1 MKLSEIVK
9 TLDGSS
15 QEARDAVAGLI
26 VRLGSDFRRASA
38 YRCYGK
44 AGADAVHAFL
54 DASGVAH
61 DMAPS
66 TFDADS
72 VQFTFKDETS
82 YRRLA
87 HAVASNRTHLLARSV
102 RNGAEFALS
111 VDPELSVNVDGP
123 APEPAPTVIPVTLGR
138 RVAERTTEI
147 YHAVAEIDLTVHP
160 DAAAAVAY
168 AKVMVEG
175 EYPSAV
181 VPPAIA
187 EVAVR
192 YAGFHR
198 SGRALSE
205 PPSDLVFDVYPVENI
220 DVAVRLAR
228 PSERIPV
235 SAMLQA
241 PLVVQMDRDEWDGPE
256 PLNGYLYCG
265 RDALIRMADASACEE
280 HRRDLFVRVDA
291 PLRAARVHEGVH
303 DPLGTLRMSLT
314 PERLYQYMMD
324 LYAILYG
331 VNVGMYGSSRLAASD
346 KLLNEPLGFNYDECW
361 WDDIEGTP
369 LPWHYNAMALC
380 ALVFSEQ
387 RLDRAYTIAHNFV
400 AGRSAPMPVPSA
412 TSEPPE
418 DRAVGLLKDE
428 LAAEWHAMFTSAGP
442 ENTYVSEYGYNT
454 DHGRSERATR
464 LERFRS
470 TVLRTPASGAVSENA
485 ALRPAADDDSAFTPT
500 SALVAGVTA
509 CMRSVLGSSYSA
521 HAWPVPATPE
531 HNPEYAVSA
540 VYTGMYTDLSPAP
553 SEDSQEF
560 PVIADMWS
568 RPEEFTSFIS
578 RLCSDREIQHRCSQR
593 TSGTSRTH
601 VVIVETAF
609 SAESVSG
616 LDSND
621 CAALRSALA
630 KTFVETAVYRRVER
644 PSFAAEMESSRASE
658 FLASYGSYVRRSLV
672 AFASRPYGDSSDGRV
687 DVQSL
692 SVLFARDVYGRTYV
706 VFQMDGATA
715 NVARVNFRAMRGL
728 PVLTAARAAARAAAG
743 APSGENV
750 FRYTGSP
757 NSAEVIDKYIA
768 AAARVNHEPAN
779 TTSYGGTIGPFIRQ
793 AYTNAVDYD
802 DSDVGEDYIGIPGRD
817 WYGGLSRSTT
827 REAYE

>member
-1 MKLSEIVK
+1 MKLSEIIK

-26 VRLGSDFRRASA
+26 VRLGSDTRRASA

-72 VQFTFKDETS
+72 VQFTLKDETTYKS
-82 YRRLA
+82 LA
-87 HAVASNRTHLLARSV
+87 HAVASNKTHLLAYSV

-111 VDPELSVNVDGP
+111 VDPELSVDVGSP
-123 APEPAPTVIPVTLGR
+123 VSEPAPTVIPATLGR
-138 RVAERTTEI
+138 RVAERTMEI
-147 YHAVAEIDLTVHP
+147 YRIVAGISLTEHP
-160 DAAAAVAY
+160 DATAAVEY
-168 AKVMVEG
+168 AKAMVEG
-175 EYPSAV
+175 DCPSAV

-192 YAGFHR
+192 YAGLHR
-198 SGRALSE
+198 SGRNLSE
-205 PPSDLVFDVYPVENI
+205 TPSDLVFDVYPVENI

-241 PLVVQMDRDEWDGPE
+241 PLAVQMDRDEWDGPE
-256 PLNGYLYCG
+256 PLNGYLYCTG
-265 RDALIRMADASACEE
+265 NALIRMADASACEE

-331 VNVGMYGSSRLAASD
+331 VNVGMYGASRLAARGG
-346 KLLNEPLGFNYDECW
+346 LLRESQDFNYDECR
-361 WDDIEGTP
+361 WDDIDGAM

-387 RLDRAYTIAHNFV
+387 RLDRAYTIAHSFV
-400 AGRSAPMPVPSA
+400 PGRTAPMPVSLTA
-412 TSEPPE
+412 SELPE
-418 DRAVGLLKDE
+418 DRTAGLLKDE
-428 LAAEWHAMFTSAGP
+428 LAAEWHAMFTSAGT

-454 DHGRSERATR
+454 DHSRSERAAR
-464 LERFRS
+464 LERFRNL
-470 TVLRTPASGAVSENA
+470 VLRTPASSAVSENA

-509 CMRSVLGSSYSA
+509 CMRSVLGSSYSPR
-521 HAWPVPATPE
+521 AWPVPAAPE

-540 VYTGMYTDLSPAP
+540 VYTGMYTDLSP
-553 SEDSQEF
+553 ELGENSQEF
-560 PVIADMWS
+560 PRITDGVWTAPVS
-568 RPEEFTSFIS
+568 FTAFIEKL
-578 RLCSDREIQHRCSQR
+578 RSDRKVQHRCSQR

-609 SAESVSG
+609 SAESVGS
-616 LDSND
+616 LDSLD
-621 CAALRSALA
+621 CTALRNALA
-630 KTFVETAVYRRVER
+630 KTFIETAVYRRVER
-644 PSFAAEMESSRASE
+644 PSFAAEMEPDRASE
-658 FLASYGSYVRRSLV
+658 FLASNGSYVRRSLV
-672 AFASRPYGDSSDGRV
+672 AFASRPYGDSSDGYV
-687 DVQSL
+687 DTRSL
-692 SVLFARDVYGRTYV
+692 YVFFARDVYGRTYV
-706 VFQMDGATA
+706 VFRMDGATA

-728 PVLTAARAAARAAAG
+728 PVLTAARATARAAG
-743 APSGENV
+743 AASGENV
-750 FRYTGSP
+750 FRYVGSP
-757 NSAEVIDKYIA
+757 NSTEVIDKYIA
-768 AAARVNHEPAN
+768 AAACANHEPTD
-779 TTSYGGTIGPFIRQ
+779 TTSCGGSIGPFIRR
-793 AYTNAVDYD
+793 AYLDAVDYD
-802 DSDVGEDYIGIPGRD
+802 GVEVGDDYIGVPGHD
-817 WYGGLSRSTT
+817 WYEGLSRATT

>member
-1 MKLSEIVK
+1 MKLSEIIK

-15 QEARDAVAGLI
+15 QEARDAIAGLI
-26 VRLGSDFRRASA
+26 VRLGSDSRRASA
-38 YRCYGK
+38 YRCYGN

-54 DASGVAH
+54 EASGVAH
-61 DMAPS
+61 DMVPS
-66 TFDADS
+66 AFDVDS

-82 YRRLA
+82 YRRLV
-87 HAVASNRTHLLARSV
+87 HAVVSNKTHLLAYSI
-102 RNGAEFALS
+102 RNNTEFALS
-111 VDPELSVNVDGP
+111 ADPELAVNVDGP

-138 RVAERTTEI
+138 RIAERTTEI
-147 YHAVAEIDLTVHP
+147 YHAVAGVDLTEHP

-168 AKVMVEG
+168 AKDMVEG
-175 EYPSAV
+175 ECPSAV
-181 VPPAIA
+181 VPPAVA
-187 EVAVR
+187 EIAVR

-198 SGRALSE
+198 SGRNLAE
-205 PPSDLVFDVYPVENI
+205 TPADLVFDVYPVENI
-220 DVAVRLAR
+220 DVAVRLAK

-265 RDALIRMADASACEE
+265 RDALVRVANASACEE

-331 VNVGMYGSSRLAASD
+331 VNVGMYGSSRLAVGS
-346 KLLNEPLGFNYDECW
+346 KLLHEPLGFSYDEFR
-361 WDDIEGTP
+361 WDDIEGGM

-400 AGRSAPMPVPSA
+400 SGRSAPMPVSSA
-412 TSEPPE
+412 ASEPPE
-418 DRAVGLLKDE
+418 DRTVGLLKDE
-428 LAAEWHAMFTSAGP
+428 LAAEWHAMFTSNGS

-454 DHGRSERATR
+454 DHARSDRAAR
-464 LERFRS
+464 LERFRNL
-470 TVLRTPASGAVSENA
+470 VLRTPASSAVSENA

-509 CMRSVLGSSYSA
+509 CMRSVLGNSYSA

-578 RLCSDREIQHRCSQR
+578 RLCSDRKIQHRCSQR

-616 LDSND
+616 LDSLD
-621 CAALRSALA
+621 CAALRNALA
-630 KTFVETAVYRRVER
+630 KTFVETVIYRRVER
-644 PSFAAEMESSRASE
+644 PSFAAEMESGRASE
-658 FLASYGSYVRRSLV
+658 YLANHESFVRRNLV
-672 AFASRPYGDSSDGRV
+672 GFVSRPYGDGSDGRV
-687 DVQSL
+687 DAQSL
-692 SVLFARDVYGRTYV
+692 SVLFARDTYGRTYV

-728 PVLTAARAAARAAAG
+728 PVLTAARAAARAASGTA
-743 APSGENV
+743 SGENV

-757 NSAEVIDKYIA
+757 NSTEVITKYIA
-768 AAARVNHEPAN
+768 AAARANREPAD
-779 TTSYGGTIGPFIRQ
+779 TTSYGGSIGPFIRQ
-793 AYTNAVDYD
+793 SYLDAVDYD
-802 DSDVGEDYIGIPGRD
+802 GSDVGEDYIGVPGHD

-827 REAYE
+827 HEAYE